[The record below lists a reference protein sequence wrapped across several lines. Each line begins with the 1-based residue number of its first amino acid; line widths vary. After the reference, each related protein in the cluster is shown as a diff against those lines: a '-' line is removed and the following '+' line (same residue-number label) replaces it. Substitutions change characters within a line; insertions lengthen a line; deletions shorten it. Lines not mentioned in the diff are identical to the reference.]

1 MERDRRAAM
10 ISFFTQETLAAH
22 TEMALGDDAV
32 GHAHAKRVE
41 AGERARLLDGRGSI
55 AAAELIAVEK
65 RRVLVRVIDVTTVER
80 PRGLEVLVPVADKD
94 RMLVAAEKCAE
105 LQVTL
110 WRPVQY
116 ARSRSVTTRG
126 EGPKFRE
133 KVVARMQSALEQ
145 SGGAWLPEVAA
156 EAGFEEALDASGHAK
171 DRLILDSRGTSIATH
186 ISHSDIALA
195 IGPEGGFEEAELR
208 AAQSRDWRS
217 VALAETILRFETAI
231 ISAVGV
237 VRALQ
242 LGR

>member
-1 MERDRRAAM
+1 M
-10 ISFFTQETLAAH
+10 ISFFTRETLAPH
-22 TEMALGDDAV
+22 TEVALGDDAV
-32 GHAHAKRVE
+32 GHARAKRVG

-55 AAAELIAVEK
+55 ASAELLAVEK
-65 RRVLVRVIDVTTVER
+65 RRILLRIDEVATVER

-94 RMLVAAEKCAE
+94 RMLIAAEKCAE
-105 LQVTL
+105 LQVTV

-116 ARSRSVTTRG
+116 ARSRSVTSRG
-126 EGPKFRE
+126 EGPRFRE

-156 EAGFEEALDASGHAK
+156 EAGFEEALDSAGHVR
-171 DRLILDSRGTSIATH
+171 DRLLLDSRGTSLVPH
-186 ISHSDIALA
+186 IGSSDIALA
-195 IGPEGGFEEAELR
+195 IGPEGGFEPAELH
-208 AAQSRDWRS
+208 AAQARDWRS

-242 LGR
+242 FGR